1 MELQTHERRT
11 RQLNQLNTALALLIA
26 FVLLLGYQYVSGR
39 QQLTTELKT
48 DGAIIGATSAAAL
61 VFNDRQAAQEI
72 LGATRLSSQI
82 IGGALYRDDGHLLA
96 FVNDPQQIF
105 PALLPAPVE
114 GKPVLQSAVS
124 LPLFHHL
131 IRQEIFQERTRVG
144 SLLLLV
150 TYESLYVKMLEY
162 LVGLLIIGTFALLLT
177 QRFTAGLR
185 RKMALTEEQLEQMA
199 LYDRV
204 TGLPNRRFF
213 ERELRK
219 STERI
224 QRENKAGSLMLMD
237 VDDFKKIN
245 DLCGHAAGDQVL
257 LMIAERLKK
266 AVRSQDLVARVGG
279 DEFAII
285 LHGVGSPEKTAM
297 VAGNLIAAI
306 SEPFP
311 TTPIPS
317 HVGLSIGLTMIPAD
331 SDDPSTLMRWSE
343 MAMYVAKSQGKNRYQ
358 FFSEQINDKV
368 HGELRIEAALRKA
381 IRQQGHGLWV
391 AYQPQVSTVTRQLVG
406 VEALMRWRTDDGITI
421 STAEFIP
428 IAENTGLIT
437 ELGSWLLIRICEDL
451 AMLRASG
458 IELPKVS
465 VNLSPRELKEG
476 QTVVDTI
483 RQTLERF
490 GEKIEHFQFEVTEN
504 ALMTDN
510 GPATLDALRQAGFTL
525 AIDDFGSGYSS
536 LGYLKRF
543 QVGSL
548 KIDRQFIE
556 RLPADEEDAAIVTA
570 VIQMSAA
577 LGIQVVAEGVET
589 EAQAAFLATHGCDT
603 LQGYL
608 TGRPIPPLELANFVR
623 AATRSGNGP
632 KTGLPA

>member
-1 MELQTHERRT
+1 MELETHERRT
-11 RQLNQLNTALALLIA
+11 RRLNQLNTALALLIA
-26 FVLLLGYQYVSGR
+26 FVLLLGYQYISGR
-39 QQLTTELKT
+39 QQLIAELKT
-48 DGAIIGATSAAAL
+48 EASIIAANSAAAL

-72 LGATRLSSQI
+72 LETTRLSSQI
-82 IGGALYRDDGHLLA
+82 VGGALYRNNGQLLA
-96 FVNDPQQIF
+96 FVNDPHRFF
-105 PALLPAPVE
+105 PSHLPEPDSRQPILAE
-114 GKPVLQSAVS
+114 GGA
-124 LPLFHHL
+124 LPLFNHL
-131 IRQEIFQERTRVG
+131 MRQEVFQERTRVG
-144 SLLLLV
+144 TLLLMV
-150 TYESLYVKMLEY
+150 TYESLYVKMLENF
-162 LVGLLIIGTFALLLT
+162 VGLLAIGTLALLLT

-199 LYDRV
+199 LYDRI

-213 ERELRK
+213 ERELQK

-224 QRENKAGSLMLMD
+224 KRDGRAGSLMLMD
-237 VDDFKKIN
+237 VDDFKKVN
-245 DLCGHAAGDQVL
+245 DLCGHLGGDQVL
-257 LMIAERLKK
+257 LSIAERLKK
-266 AVRSQDLVARVGG
+266 TVRSQDVVARISG

-285 LHGVGSPEKTAM
+285 LYGVGSPERAAM
-297 VAGNLIAAI
+297 VARNLISAI

-317 HVGLSIGLTMIPAD
+317 HVGLSIGLTMIPTD
-331 SDDPSTLMRWSE
+331 SDDPATLMRWSE

-368 HGELRIEAALRKA
+368 HGELRIESALRKA
-381 IRQQGHGLWV
+381 IKQQGRGLWV
-391 AYQPQVSTVTRQLVG
+391 AYQPQVSTRTRQFIG
-406 VEALMRWRTDDGITI
+406 VEALMRWRTDDGTSI
-421 STAEFIP
+421 SPAEFIP

-437 ELGSWLLIRICEDL
+437 ELGSWLLSRVCEDL
-451 AMLRASG
+451 AELRAAG
-458 IELPKVS
+458 VEIPKVS

-476 QTVVDTI
+476 PAITESIT
-483 RQTLERF
+483 RTLERF

-510 GPATLDALRQAGFTL
+510 GPATLDALRRAGFSL

-543 QVGSL
+543 QVSTL

-556 RLPADEEDAAIVTA
+556 HLPADEEDAAIVTA

-577 LGIQVVAEGVET
+577 LGIKVVAEGVET
-589 EAQAAFLATHGCDT
+589 EEQAGFLATHDCDT

-608 TGRPIPPLELANFVR
+608 TGRPMPPRELATFIQ
-623 AATRSGNGP
+623 ATCHPENSTQRN
-632 KTGLPA
+632 LPA